1 MTKAPPALLKFLIC
15 FTEKGRFG
23 VSDMHVYDPITF
35 MAKIFTNFQFFPEA
49 NIKIPGTEGHGSLL
63 LKDTAG
69 EKLRRF
75 LDRLMDYRQ
84 SQVDI
89 LDQNPD
95 LNLGDVTTVNLTIL
109 QGGVQV
115 NVVPPEFIASI
126 DMRIAIDVDLNEFEK
141 QLNTWL
147 EESGDGLE
155 INFTAKDD
163 FIEPTKL
170 DDSNPYW
177 VAMKKATDDM

>member
-1 MTKAPPALLKFLIC
+1 
-15 FTEKGRFG
+15 
-23 VSDMHVYDPITF
+23 
-35 MAKIFTNFQFFPEA
+35 
-49 NIKIPGTEGHGSLL
+49 
-63 LKDTAG
+63 
-69 EKLRRF
+69 
-75 LDRLMDYRQ
+75 MDYRQ

-95 LNLGDVTTVNLTIL
+95 LVLGDVTTVNLTIL

-115 NVVPPEFIASI
+115 NVVPPEFVASI
-126 DMRIAIDVDLNEFEK
+126 DMRIAIDVDLDDFER

-147 EESGDGLE
+147 QESGDGLE
-155 INFTAKDD
+155 IVFTGKDNFV
-163 FIEPTKL
+163 EPTKL